1 MSYDEALAD
10 RVRALLIDEQVSEMR
25 MFGGIAFLVAGHMAV
40 AVSSQG
46 GLMVRV
52 DPVDNERLLGEP
64 GAEPVVMGS
73 RPAMK
78 GWILV
83 RGATLAD
90 PVALAEWVR
99 RGLRYVQ
106 SLPPK
111 S

>member
-1 MSYDEALAD
+1 MPYDEALAD
-10 RVRALLIDEQVSEMR
+10 RVRSLLIDQQVSKKR

-40 AVSSQG
+40 AASSQG

-52 DPVDNERLLGEP
+52 EPVAGERLLTEP

-78 GWILV
+78 GWVLV
-83 RGATLAD
+83 RGVTLTD
-90 PVALAEWVR
+90 PVALEAWVQ

>member
-1 MSYDEALAD
+1 MSYDEALAH
-10 RVRALLIDEQVSEMR
+10 RVRALLVDQQMSEKH

-40 AVSSQG
+40 AASSQG

-52 DPVDNERLLGEP
+52 DPVDGERLLTEP

-90 PVALAEWVR
+90 PPALAAWVQ
-99 RGLRYVQ
+99 RGLRYAQ